1 MNFPATAPCTY
12 VRFVFSKT
20 PLYGK
25 TAEFTAVF
33 WSEKSSQVKFANYLT
48 VGRNGFT
55 ESRFS
60 EQERRCAETCGITRF
75 SAKPHGAEKSI
86 GVTCEQ
92 DIITA
97 ILSGFDDNRIF
108 HDIAKRMRWRA
119 YPLRCFHNE
128 KLEVF
133 MNVRNEIKAQIV
145 RAGFTMQE
153 VVDRLADEYD
163 WSDSVSNLSAKL
175 QRESIRYKEVMEL
188 ADVLDC
194 DIVWVKRG
202 DRR

>member
-60 EQERRCAETCGITRF
+60 EQQHGCAETWEITRF
-75 SAKPHGAEKSI
+75 RAKSHGTEQSI
-86 GVTCEQ
+86 GAICEQ
-92 DIITA
+92 DIIMA
-97 ILSGFDDNRIF
+97 ILSGFDGNRIF
-108 HDIAKRMRWRA
+108 HYAAKRMHRRA
-119 YPLRCFHNE
+119 YRLRFFIIGI
-128 KLEVF
+128 LEG
-133 MNVRNEIKAQIV
+133 I
-145 RAGFTMQE
+145 
-153 VVDRLADEYD
+153 
-163 WSDSVSNLSAKL
+163 
-175 QRESIRYKEVMEL
+175 
-188 ADVLDC
+188 
-194 DIVWVKRG
+194 
-202 DRR
+202 

>member
-60 EQERRCAETCGITRF
+60 EQ
-75 SAKPHGAEKSI
+75 
-86 GVTCEQ
+86 
-92 DIITA
+92 D
-97 ILSGFDDNRIF
+97 
-108 HDIAKRMRWRA
+108 
-119 YPLRCFHNE
+119 
-128 KLEVF
+128 
-133 MNVRNEIKAQIV
+133 
-145 RAGFTMQE
+145 
-153 VVDRLADEYD
+153 
-163 WSDSVSNLSAKL
+163 
-175 QRESIRYKEVMEL
+175 
-188 ADVLDC
+188 ADVL
-194 DIVWVKRG
+194 KRVESHG
-202 DRR
+202 LAQSHTEQKSR

>member
-55 ESRFS
+55 EARFS

-92 DIITA
+92 DFITA
-97 ILSGFDDNRIF
+97 ILSGFDSNRF
-108 HDIAKRMRWRA
+108 FRDTAKWMCRRTYR
-119 YPLRCFHNE
+119 LRF
-128 KLEVF
+128 F
-133 MNVRNEIKAQIV
+133 II
-145 RAGFTMQE
+145 
-153 VVDRLADEYD
+153 
-163 WSDSVSNLSAKL
+163 
-175 QRESIRYKEVMEL
+175 
-188 ADVLDC
+188 
-194 DIVWVKRG
+194 
-202 DRR
+202 

>member
-55 ESRFS
+55 EPRFS
-60 EQERRCAETCGITRF
+60 ELESECAEMWGITRLE
-75 SAKPHGAEKSI
+75 AKSHGTGKSV

-97 ILSGFDDNRIF
+97 FLSGFDGNRIF
-108 HDIAKRMRWRA
+108 HDAAKRMRRMACW
-119 YPLRCFHNE
+119 LRF
-128 KLEVF
+128 F
-133 MNVRNEIKAQIV
+133 II
-145 RAGFTMQE
+145 
-153 VVDRLADEYD
+153 
-163 WSDSVSNLSAKL
+163 
-175 QRESIRYKEVMEL
+175 
-188 ADVLDC
+188 
-194 DIVWVKRG
+194 
-202 DRR
+202 

>member
-60 EQERRCAETCGITRF
+60 EQQSEYVEAWRITRF
-75 SAKPHGAEKSI
+75 RVKSHRTEKSI
-86 GVTCEQ
+86 GATCEQ

-108 HDIAKRMRWRA
+108 HDTAKRMRRMACW
-119 YPLRCFHNE
+119 LRF
-128 KLEVF
+128 F
-133 MNVRNEIKAQIV
+133 II
-145 RAGFTMQE
+145 
-153 VVDRLADEYD
+153 
-163 WSDSVSNLSAKL
+163 
-175 QRESIRYKEVMEL
+175 
-188 ADVLDC
+188 
-194 DIVWVKRG
+194 
-202 DRR
+202 

>member
-1 MNFPATAPCTY
+1 MNVPATAPGTY

-75 SAKPHGAEKSI
+75 SAKPHGAGHHI
-86 GVTCEQ
+86 GDSE
-92 DIITA
+92 
-97 ILSGFDDNRIF
+97 RI
-108 HDIAKRMRWRA
+108 
-119 YPLRCFHNE
+119 
-128 KLEVF
+128 
-133 MNVRNEIKAQIV
+133 
-145 RAGFTMQE
+145 
-153 VVDRLADEYD
+153 
-163 WSDSVSNLSAKL
+163 
-175 QRESIRYKEVMEL
+175 
-188 ADVLDC
+188 
-194 DIVWVKRG
+194 
-202 DRR
+202 